1 MAPVPPRP
9 KLFHICHVD
18 RLASI
23 VAGGLWSDARVQQ
36 TQLAG
41 TVIGMHGI
49 KQRRL
54 SELTLTSRPG
64 LYVGQ
69 CVPFYFCPRS
79 VMLYLIHM
87 RNAELA
93 FKGGQDLIV
102 HLQADLLDTVA
113 WAEAQQRRW
122 AFTLSN
128 AGSRYFED
136 RADLAKL
143 DQIDWAAVS
152 ATDWRQCKEPKQAE
166 FLLESDFPWQL
177 VERIGVRSAAV
188 AAQVA
193 HALPAGGHRP
203 PVAVQLAWYY

>member
-1 MAPVPPRP
+1 MVPIPDRP
-9 KLFHICHVD
+9 KIFHICHVD
-18 RLASI
+18 RLPSI
-23 VAGGLWSDARVQQ
+23 VAHGLWSDARVQQ
-36 TQLAG
+36 AQPAG
-41 TVIGMHGI
+41 TVIGMHSI

-54 SELTLTSRPG
+54 TELTLISRPG

-69 CVPFYFCPRS
+69 CVPFYFSPRS

-113 WAEAQQRRW
+113 WADAQRRRW

-136 RADLAKL
+136 RADLRQL
-143 DQIDWAAVS
+143 NEIDWAAVA
-152 ATDWRQCKEPKQAE
+152 ATQWSGCKERKQAE
-166 FLLESDFPWQL
+166 FLVEADFPWHL
-177 VERIGVRSAAV
+177 VEQIGVRSAAV
-188 AAQVA
+188 ATQVA
-193 HALPAGGHRP
+193 HALPPGGHRP
-203 PVAVQLAWYY
+203 PVAVQPGWYY

>member
-1 MAPVPPRP
+1 MSPIPARP
-9 KLFHICHVD
+9 KIFHICHVD

-23 VAGGLWSDARVQQ
+23 VTGGLWSDARVQQ
-36 TQLAG
+36 AQPAG
-41 TVIGMHGI
+41 TVIGMQGI

-54 SELTLTSRPG
+54 TELTLTSRPG

-69 CVPFYFCPRS
+69 CVPFYFSPRS

-87 RNAELA
+87 RNAELT

-113 WAEAQQRRW
+113 WAESQQRRW

-136 RADLAKL
+136 RADLAQL
-143 DQIDWAAVS
+143 NDIDWGAVA
-152 ATDWRQCKEPKQAE
+152 ATDWRQCKERKQAE
-166 FLLESDFPWQL
+166 FLLEDDFPWQL
-177 VERIGVRSAAV
+177 VEGIGVRAAAV
-188 AAQVA
+188 AARVA
-193 HALPAGGHRP
+193 NALPPGGHRP
-203 PVAVQLAWYY
+203 PVAVQPGWYY